1 MAKVLYDLLIGI
13 AGSLSEGRIDESAY
27 WKQGVIEN
35 AIKALEILDADK
47 AAEIRQY
54 YP

>member
-1 MAKVLYDLLIGI
+1 MAAVLYDLLIGI
-13 AGSLSEGRIDESAY
+13 AGSLSEGRISEDSY
-27 WKQGVIEN
+27 WKPGAIEN

-47 AAEIRQY
+47 AAQIREY